1 MSDLAGHKNRAA
13 ADPVHLHIPSS
24 NENEVLKQSM
34 STDSPNKLLQKY
46 LEDIIAAEKSFES
59 QLRAMAGEVE
69 YAPAKELFARHADE
83 TRTQYERLTQRLEQ
97 LGGKP
102 SALKAAAAHIFNFTP
117 KAAQI
122 GHESSE
128 KATQNLIIAFT
139 VENSEVATYE
149 ALATVAIAAG
159 DYATERLARE
169 IQEEERRASHHIW
182 HLIAPSS
189 REAFDNVLR
198 AA

>member
-1 MSDLAGHKNRAA
+1 MA
-13 ADPVHLHIPSS
+13 
-24 NENEVLKQSM
+24 
-34 STDSPNKLLQKY
+34 TDSPNKLLQKY
-46 LEDIIAAEKSFES
+46 LEDTIAAEKSFES
-59 QLRAMAGEVE
+59 QLRSMADEGE
-69 YAPAKELFARHADE
+69 YAPAKELFARQADE
-83 TRTQYERLTQRLEQ
+83 TRTQHERLTARLEQ

-102 SALKAAAAHIFNFTP
+102 SALKTAAAHIFNSTP

-128 KATQNLIIAFT
+128 KAAQNLIIAFA
-139 VENSEVATYE
+139 VENSEVAAYE
-149 ALATVAIAAG
+149 ALATVAVAAG
-159 DYATERLARE
+159 DYVTERLARE

-189 REAFDNVLR
+189 REAFETVLR